1 MNITP
6 KVILSNFR
14 SFPISPVR
22 ESRFSL
28 FFDFPPWGKSG
39 FRCFLIFPHEGRP
52 FSAVFLFSLVRESRF
67 SLFSVHRTL
76 RKPIF
81 PVFRSSYPYES
92 LFFLFFVHRT
102 PTKAYFSRFP
112 FIVPHIWTIFP
123 ENWWFTLVSG
133 LIFPKTDDLLP
144 YLNEFPEKRRKDHLS
159 TQKRVLK
166 WSFLIGLF

>member
-28 FFDFPPWGKSG
+28 FF
-39 FRCFLIFPHEGRP
+39 
-52 FSAVFLFSLVRESRF
+52 
-67 SLFSVHRTL
+67 
-76 RKPIF
+76 
-81 PVFRSSYPYES
+81 
-92 LFFLFFVHRT
+92 VHRT
-102 PTKAYFSRFP
+102 PTKASFSRFP
-112 FIVPHIWTIFP
+112 FIVPRIWTDFL
-123 ENWWFTLVSG
+123 ENRQFTIVSEQ
-133 LIFPKTDDLLP
+133 IFPKTDDLLS

>member
-1 MNITP
+1 MECQKMNITP

-28 FFDFPPWGKSG
+28 FF
-39 FRCFLIFPHEGRP
+39 
-52 FSAVFLFSLVRESRF
+52 
-67 SLFSVHRTL
+67 
-76 RKPIF
+76 
-81 PVFRSSYPYES
+81 
-92 LFFLFFVHRT
+92 VHRT
-102 PTKAYFSRFP
+102 PTKASFSRFP
-112 FIVPHIWTIFP
+112 FIVPRIWTIFP

-133 LIFPKTDDLLP
+133 QFFSKTDDLLPYLDNFSRKLTIYSRIWTDFLENRQFTIVSEQIFPKTDDLLS